1 MVKFAIGLMSFA
13 LNLPTGKWSFWGEFI
28 SQKNCNQTCWSKKF
42 GQVKMTLLPWLAGNN
57 GTHGKVCLNTGCQ
70 LTKGF
75 DCKWHSACSLPS
87 QRMHNNCSWLCHFW
101 WNQDL
106 LIAAIV
112 ASHCN
117 DFFVWVCPVNVLCRP
132 VIWYTLWLRQTCQ
145 QLPKNNLC

>member
-1 MVKFAIGLMSFA
+1 
-13 LNLPTGKWSFWGEFI
+13 
-28 SQKNCNQTCWSKKF
+28 
-42 GQVKMTLLPWLAGNN
+42 MTLLPWLAGNN

-70 LTKGF
+70 LTIGF
-75 DCKWHSACSLPS
+75 DCKWHNACSLPS

-112 ASHCN
+112 TSHCN

-145 QLPKNNLC
+145 QLPKDNLCQWHYTGKNAPYTWWQVLYFCRTGSVERPAGWPALCPATKCF